1 MGQLLPAVADRLDA
15 PEPLRI
21 HRHPAALLRQ
31 LAEVRRDGGKFRL
44 PAAAL
49 QYRLLDQGLV
59 NESSFSYEYFE
70 GNGYASVMF
79 SGESKDPQ
87 AVAQAILEEV
97 ERFQREGIPAE
108 AFERSKRALY
118 GELVAALNSTG
129 SIANGLVN
137 MHLKG
142 RELFTYIDSLAS
154 LRLEDGEER
163 LRKVFQRERSV
174 LSVILPH

>member
-1 MGQLLPAVADRLDA
+1 MNAQ
-15 PEPLRI
+15 E
-21 HRHPAALLRQ
+21 HRHDPAQAGGCAHSHTHTHPHEHAHQKAVLNRLSRAIGHLESVKKMVERGEDCADVLIQ
-31 LAEVRRDGGKFRL
+31 LAAVR
-44 PAAAL
+44 
-49 QYRLLDQGLV
+49 
-59 NESSFSYEYFE
+59 
-70 GNGYASVMF
+70 
-79 SGESKDPQ
+79 
-87 AVAQAILEEV
+87 
-97 ERFQREGIPAE
+97 
-108 AFERSKRALY
+108 
-118 GELVAALNSTG
+118 AALNSTG

>member
-1 MGQLLPAVADRLDA
+1 MITAKTESGFSIELEDDA
-15 PEPLRI
+15 LEDQELFDAI
-21 HRHPAALLRQ
+21 SGMQ
-31 LAEVRRDGGKFRL
+31 DGNVFSMSHL
-44 PAAAL
+44 TE
-49 QYRLLDQGLV
+49 RLLGT
-59 NESSFSYEYFE
+59 E
-70 GNGYASVMF
+70 GRKKLYDHLRNDKGRVP
-79 SGESKDPQ
+79 PQ

-142 RELFTYIDSLAS
+142 RELFTYIDSLAP

>member
-1 MGQLLPAVADRLDA
+1 MMKGMIFAERYQLEDFIGQGGMSLVYRAVDIRTGHSVAVKIL
-15 PEPLRI
+15 
-21 HRHPAALLRQ
+21 
-31 LAEVRRDGGKFRL
+31 K
-44 PAAAL
+44 
-49 QYRLLDQGLV
+49 
-59 NESSFSYEYFE
+59 SEYNSDKEF
-70 GNGYASVMF
+70 
-79 SGESKDPQ
+79 
-87 AVAQAILEEV
+87 L

>member
-1 MGQLLPAVADRLDA
+1 MATTEVLLETLASDA
-15 PEPLRI
+15 SPLF
-21 HRHPAALLRQ
+21 RQ
-31 LAEVRRDGGKFRL
+31 
-44 PAAAL
+44 
-49 QYRLLDQGLV
+49 LLDQGLV

-70 GNGYASVMF
+70 GNGYATVMF

-163 LRKVFQRERSV
+163 LRQVFQRERSV

>member
-1 MGQLLPAVADRLDA
+1 
-15 PEPLRI
+15 
-21 HRHPAALLRQ
+21 
-31 LAEVRRDGGKFRL
+31 
-44 PAAAL
+44 
-49 QYRLLDQGLV
+49 
-59 NESSFSYEYFE
+59 
-70 GNGYASVMF
+70 MF

-118 GELVAALNSTG
+118 GELVAALTAPAASPT
-129 SIANGLVN
+129 ALVN

-163 LRKVFQRERSV
+163 LRKVSSGSAACFPSSCPTKNTRPWAEGGNSHDASHHIPPPGAGVQ
-174 LSVILPH
+174 P